1 MSIIK
6 NESNIENNTEN
17 IKKSKTKSVSECKE
31 GFGKKNIIEGLD
43 NPPSNYKWTWGN
55 IKDTLNDMVPDL
67 ENFGINTIYIIIIV
81 FVIWKFG
88 SHVIWFNSIPRELL
102 KVLYPPGYEYVKD
115 VLNENMKKKDCH
127 NIVETGGV
135 RKIKAEYFPDQ
146 KALFEERKSCCEGL
160 EQPYKEGETIDI
172 PCWPLS
178 TDSDTV
184 KRLNEEDDNYMAY
197 NNDYTDCVN
206 YVQWKQQQKADA
218 EQARADAMSAETQ
231 QVQTKNTMEKA
242 QLDQSGGGKMVQVGG
257 QTPYLLQ
264 GVKSLGSGLSRAAG
278 SVGAAFRAGDDKYIG
293 ARQLAQGM
301 GQRIGQGAQS
311 LGAAGMEL
319 GSRAVNAYNERARA
333 EADAAASAR
342 AAAMTDFNDDS
353 TYNNIEAMNKNMI
366 AKLTKSK
373 IPQAS
378 QELNINTSAPIGA
391 QPIETTSSESQV
403 MGRGEFEPSGPMAE
417 SAPTVAIKAGEE
429 EDEVDAALLNKLQKS
444 KDISPQQM
452 EQILQQ
458 QASQNQKRQ
467 FLQEKEAARLS
478 QSAMIA
484 RAEEAAKKASEDN
497 KLAIKREANE
507 NKLVERHQ
515 KNQVKLKEQIE
526 MNTKMQNFKLASKLT
541 KLMNQSD
548 IKHKQLLEKIR
559 ENNEKREGEIDYKLR
574 AKLDKEQLQNY
585 KQMNEANVK
594 AQIDLD
600 KESQQSTKEKIL
612 GYGGILK
619 SILKGLKYFIT
630 LIPRFFIAIAKFTI
644 GCSWDQDWQGWVL
657 GPNTANSLWASYT
670 LAVKSSIS
678 WAVYNCLNMSSGNIV
693 SAFLICTVLLTIMIG
708 LIQSVWV
715 SPLSTVWTLLDFNW
729 PPPMKWMSFLGL
741 PLLFAINAIM
751 FGLMFLF
758 FAIYYIGGFWI
769 SCLFSRKGDKF
780 KSQLRGC
787 TSVQSSLRR
796 LFFLL
801 TIYNAYINLPTQ
813 VLIGMIVFFLFIEYK
828 TSK

>member
-6 NESNIENNTEN
+6 NESNIENNTED
-17 IKKSKTKSVSECKE
+17 KTKSKTKSECKE

-184 KRLNEEDDNYMAY
+184 KRLNEENDNYMAY

-257 QTPYLLQ
+257 DLDLLGKLGTGANMLGKAGKWTGRQIGIPQTYRRAKDALNTYQTAKAQAALDEEEKLQ
-264 GVKSLGSGLSRAAG
+264 RV
-278 SVGAAFRAGDDKYIG
+278 
-293 ARQLAQGM
+293 
-301 GQRIGQGAQS
+301 
-311 LGAAGMEL
+311 
-319 GSRAVNAYNERARA
+319 
-333 EADAAASAR
+333 AAAE
-342 AAAMTDFNDDS
+342 TDFNEDS
-353 TYNNIEAMNKNMI
+353 TYNNIKAMNQKMVDSLEKAEI
-366 AKLTKSK
+366 KD
-373 IPQAS
+373 AS
-378 QELNINTSAPIGA
+378 IKLNINKSAPIGG
-391 QPIETTSSESQV
+391 PIETAASESV
-403 MGRGEFEPSGPMAE
+403 GMGRGEFEPAGASDV
-417 SAPTVAIKAGEE
+417 SVPTAAIRAGVQ
-429 EDEVDAALLNKLQKS
+429 EDMTNAALLSDDAKRAGM
-444 KDISPQQM
+444 SPQQL
-452 EQILQQ
+452 QQVLQQ
-458 QASQNQKRQ
+458 QASENQKRE
-467 FLQEKEAARLS
+467 FKQETEAAKLS
-478 QSAMIA
+478 RADMKA
-484 RAEEAAKKASEDN
+484 RAELQKKKAKDDF
-497 KLAIKREANE
+497 KLKMKKEKIE
-507 NKLVERHQ
+507 NKLVETHQ

-559 ENNEKREGEIDYKLR
+559 ENKKKRYEDMDVKQQ
-574 AKLDKEQLQNY
+574 AKLDKEKLQIY
-585 KQMNEANVK
+585 KQINEANVK

-612 GYGGILK
+612 GYGGIVK
-619 SILKGLKYFIT
+619 SMGKWLVYIVT
-630 LIPRFFIAIAKFTI
+630 LIPRFFIAIAKFTV

-708 LIQSVWV
+708 LIQTAWV

-741 PLLFAINAIM
+741 PLLFAINAII
-751 FGLMFLF
+751 FGFMFLF

-801 TIYNAYINLPTQ
+801 TIYNAYLNLPTQ

>member
-1 MSIIK
+1 M
-6 NESNIENNTEN
+6 E
-17 IKKSKTKSVSECKE
+17 
-31 GFGKKNIIEGLD
+31 KKNIIEGLD

-184 KRLNEEDDNYMAY
+184 KRLNEENDSYMAY

-218 EQARADAMSAETQ
+218 EQAKADAMSAETQ

-257 QTPYLLQ
+257 TDPLLWRAAA
-264 GVKSLGSGLSRAAG
+264 GLGSGLSSAAG

-319 GSRAVNAYNERARA
+319 GSRAVDAYNKRARA

-342 AAAMTDFNDDS
+342 AAATTDFNDDS
-353 TYNNIEAMNKNMI
+353 TYKNIKASNKMMVNRLQR
-366 AKLTKSK
+366 AE

-378 QELNINTSAPIGA
+378 QELDINTDAPVGRQTVTA
-391 QPIETTSSESQV
+391 ASESAG
-403 MGRGEFEPSGPMAE
+403 MGRSEMQLGNLDLGAVSNARIEEMGNFEAS
-417 SAPTVAIKAGEE
+417 
-429 EDEVDAALLNKLQKS
+429 AALLADQAKEEGWSEEKLQ
-444 KDISPQQM
+444 QA
-452 EQILQQ
+452 LQQ
-458 QASQNQKRQ
+458 LSSQSVRI
-467 FLQEKEAARLS
+467 QEEEETKAEQLS
-478 QSAMIA
+478 QAEMEA
-484 RAEEAAKKASEDN
+484 RAKIEEKKAKQDT
-497 KLAIKREANE
+497 KRNLKTEKIE
-507 NKLVERHQ
+507 NKLVETHQ

-559 ENNEKREGEIDYKLR
+559 ENAEKREGEIDYKLR

-600 KESQQSTKEKIL
+600 KESQQSTKEKLL

-619 SILKGLKYFIT
+619 SIGKWLVYIVT
-630 LIPRFFIAIAKFTI
+630 LIPRFFIAIAKYTV

-708 LIQSVWV
+708 LIQTAWV

-751 FGLMFLF
+751 FGFMFLF

-801 TIYNAYINLPTQ
+801 TIYNAYLNLPTQ